1 MSIYICI
8 YIYIIYLYIIYLYIR
23 PPGYFGSFGFRQVDH
38 DTPTDL
44 DANPAVMTTEKGGPL
59 DGISD
64 FCNLG

>member
-1 MSIYICI
+1 MSLYMYI
-8 YIYIIYLYIIYLYIR
+8 YIIYLYIR